1 MLKQKAK
8 GAILSGKGELA
19 LIDWIR
25 RRKAPTSPI
34 VNIGIGDDLAGLRIG
49 SEQVLFGCDQALDGV
64 HFKLKECGTKKAG
77 RKALARNL
85 SDVAAMA
92 AVPLAAVASVA
103 LPDDMSME
111 QAQQIVNG
119 MGELAQQFN
128 CPVVGGDIGSW
139 SGPLAI
145 DVSIVAKAAGLK
157 PVRRSGARPGDA
169 IMVTGE
175 LGGAIMGKHLSFTPL
190 VKEARALAEAVNLHA
205 MIDIS
210 DGLAMD
216 LHHIVAE
223 SNCGAKIWAGK
234 IPISSAAKELA
245 KKHGDRS
252 LDHSLSDGEDYEL
265 LFTLSAK
272 ETDRA
277 RNILSSL
284 GIRVSQ
290 IGEITKG
297 AVVLVDKNGNEQE
310 LPAVGFEHFKGR
322 N

>member
-1 MLKQKAK
+1 M
-8 GAILSGKGELA
+8 SNKGELA

-25 RRKAPTSPI
+25 RRKTSTSPI

-49 SEQVLFGCDQALDGV
+49 GEQVLFGCDQVLDGV
-64 HFKLKECGTKKAG
+64 HFKLKECGAKAAG

-103 LPDDMSME
+103 LPNDMSME
-111 QAQQIVNG
+111 QARQIVKG
-119 MGELAQQFN
+119 MGELAQQFD

-145 DVSIVAKAAGLK
+145 DVSIMAKAAGLK

-175 LGGAIMGKHLSFTPL
+175 LGGAILGKHLSFTPL
-190 VKEARALAEAVNLHA
+190 VREARALAEAVNLHA

-210 DGLAMD
+210 DGLARD
-216 LHHIVAE
+216 LRHIATE
-223 SNCGAKIWAGK
+223 SNCGAKIWAEK

-245 KKHGDRS
+245 KNQGDRS
-252 LDHSLSDGEDYEL
+252 LDHSLADGEDYEL
-265 LFTLSAK
+265 LFTLGAK
-272 ETDRA
+272 DADQA
-277 RNILSSL
+277 RHLLSSL
-284 GIRVSQ
+284 GIRASQ
-290 IGEITKG
+290 IGEITKKS
-297 AVVLVDKNGNEQE
+297 VVLVDEDGNEQE